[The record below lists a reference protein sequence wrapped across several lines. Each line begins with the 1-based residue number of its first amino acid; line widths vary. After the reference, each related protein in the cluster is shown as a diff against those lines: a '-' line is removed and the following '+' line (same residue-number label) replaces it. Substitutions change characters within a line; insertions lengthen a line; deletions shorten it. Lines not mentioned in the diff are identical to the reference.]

1 MATITKASRAT
12 ADVPRTHESLG
23 LLKSRPRTWLAL
35 GVIGSAAF
43 YRSLTLWAINAWDL
57 SSPAKILIVAAS
69 VAVLGVGVYLA
80 LTSLLPFE
88 MPVALG
94 LSGLI
99 LLMMSWARL
108 PQHLGIALTIL
119 VLTFIFIGQKAK
131 APNLLDGLGI
141 VFVIAVGL
149 VPIVQLL
156 AAFVSDTEPYPLAD
170 LRDPVSVNASGQVED
185 VVVLI
190 VDTYPNLTFAESRLA
205 HDPGALVGGLEHNGL
220 SVASN
225 AWSRHTFTSVSV
237 SSILE
242 LQSVIDP
249 GPKGPWENRSSLF
262 RILRGDNFVSRTLQ
276 SAGFEYTHIASGWD
290 GTTCGPTVDRCVA
303 SPWLDDQVHLLLSS
317 TIAADWIESR
327 HPFLGGTLNTANELG
342 VQLDALQSNGSHDYV
357 FAHFML
363 PHDPV
368 LVDEECDPTITPDD
382 ISRDVAQRISA
393 TSAQMSCVDRLLT
406 AVTEELDSD
415 TAILLTGD
423 HGTSTNDQVAVNGTD
438 WSDQD
443 IAERFGV
450 LMAYK
455 LPVGCEA
462 PSSAD
467 PIVAMSAL
475 LTCSVGQ
482 ELVAPPA
489 EYLIGYED
497 PVLVDSDRM
506 ARIQNEVTSGR

>member
-1 MATITKASRAT
+1 M
-12 ADVPRTHESLG
+12 PRSAETLG
-23 LLKSRPRTWLAL
+23 LLKSRTRTWVAL
-35 GVIGSAAF
+35 GVIVSAAF
-43 YRSLTLWAINAWDL
+43 YRSLNLWAINAWDL
-57 SSPAKILIVAAS
+57 SSPAKILIVAAAL
-69 VAVLGVGVYLA
+69 AVLGVGLYLA
-80 LTSLLPFE
+80 LTSLLPLQ

-94 LSGLI
+94 LGGLI
-99 LLMMSWARL
+99 LLLMSWERV
-108 PQHLGIALTIL
+108 PQHLGLALTIL
-119 VLTFIFIGQKAK
+119 ILTFILIGQKAN
-131 APNLLDGLGI
+131 APNVLDGLGI
-141 VFVIAVGL
+141 VFLMAVGL
-149 VPIVQLL
+149 APIVQLV
-156 AAFVSDTEPYPLAD
+156 AAHFSDTEPYPLTD
-170 LRDPVSVNASGQVED
+170 LRDPVSVSASGHVED

-205 HDPGALVGGLEHNGL
+205 HDPDLLVGGLESNGL
-220 SVASN
+220 VVASN

-242 LQSVIDP
+242 LQSVIAP

-317 TIAADWIESR
+317 TIAADWVESR
-327 HPFLGGTLNTANELG
+327 HPFRGGTFNTANELAT
-342 VQLDALQSNGSHDYV
+342 QLDALQSNGLHDYV

-368 LVDEECDPTITPDD
+368 LVDEGCDPTTSEDV
-382 ISRDVAQRISA
+382 SREDAQRISA
-393 TSAQMSCVDRLLT
+393 TSAQMGCVDRLLLE
-406 AVTEELDSD
+406 VTNELDSD
-415 TAILLTGD
+415 TAMLLTGD
-423 HGTSTNDQVAVNGTD
+423 HGTSTNDQVAIDGAD
-438 WSDQD
+438 WSDLD

-450 LMAYK
+450 LMAFR
-455 LPVGCEA
+455 LPVGCDS

-467 PIVAMSAL
+467 PIVAMSAV

-482 ELVAPPA
+482 EFEAPPA

-497 PVLVDSDRM
+497 PVLVDPDRM
-506 ARIQNEVTSGR
+506 ARIQSQVASGR

>member
-1 MATITKASRAT
+1 
-12 ADVPRTHESLG
+12 
-23 LLKSRPRTWLAL
+23 
-35 GVIGSAAF
+35 
-43 YRSLTLWAINAWDL
+43 
-57 SSPAKILIVAAS
+57 
-69 VAVLGVGVYLA
+69 
-80 LTSLLPFE
+80 
-88 MPVALG
+88 VALG
-94 LSGLI
+94 LGGLT
-99 LLMMSWARL
+99 LLVMSWERL
-108 PQHLGIALTIL
+108 PQHLGLALTIL
-119 VLTFIFIGQKAK
+119 VLTFIFIGQKAN

-141 VFVIAVGL
+141 VFLMAGGL
-149 VPIVQLL
+149 VPMVQLVT
-156 AAFVSDTEPYPLAD
+156 AHISDTQPYPLAD

-190 VDTYPNLTFAESRLA
+190 VDTYPNLTFAESKLA
-205 HDPGALVGGLEHNGL
+205 HDPGPLVAGLEGNGL
-220 SVASN
+220 VVAAN

-242 LQSVIDP
+242 LQSVIEP

-276 SAGFEYTHIASGWD
+276 SAGFGYTHIASGWD

-317 TIAADWIESR
+317 TIAADWVKNR
-327 HPFLGGTLNTANELG
+327 HPFLSGTLNTAIELG
-342 VQLDALQSNGSHDYV
+342 EQLDSLQSNRSHDYV

-368 LVDEECDPTITPDD
+368 LVDEDCDPATTPDD
-382 ISRDVAQRISA
+382 TSPDVAQRISA
-393 TSAQMSCVDRLLT
+393 TSAQMSCVDRLLR

-415 TAILLTGD
+415 TALLLTGD
-423 HGTSTNDQVAVNGTD
+423 HGTSTNDQVAVDGAH

-455 LPVGCEA
+455 LPVGCDT
-462 PSSAD
+462 PSTAD

-475 LTCSVGQ
+475 LACSVGQ
-482 ELVAPPA
+482 EFEAPPA
-489 EYLIGYED
+489 AYLIGYED
-497 PVLVDSDRM
+497 VVLVDGDRM
-506 ARIQNEVTSGR
+506 ARIQSEVASGR